1 MSNIHTC
8 TQILPARNSLSQLH
22 SLAWQ
27 IHRLLIHFLHFMPIQ
42 FTKKNEQNNVVC
54 TNQFV
59 LSLNFC
65 KSNFFFFVFFMQFY
79 MMLSWSNKIW
89 WQNIKQKLL
98 AWSDRTREKK
108 TAAVSYS
115 VKTGKSKWRKTLNAL
130 NAIKYMNHELNIVLY
145 QVSSRLVFWRVTDLC
160 IRTHMKLAKRQ

>member
-1 MSNIHTC
+1 MWTVHTAHMSNIHTC

-89 WQNIKQKLL
+89 WQNHRMTKYKTKIIGVERSNKRKKNGRGFINCENWKIEMEKNIKC
-98 AWSDRTREKK
+98 
-108 TAAVSYS
+108 
-115 VKTGKSKWRKTLNAL
+115 
-130 NAIKYMNHELNIVLY
+130 IKRN
-145 QVSSRLVFWRVTDLC
+145 
-160 IRTHMKLAKRQ
+160 